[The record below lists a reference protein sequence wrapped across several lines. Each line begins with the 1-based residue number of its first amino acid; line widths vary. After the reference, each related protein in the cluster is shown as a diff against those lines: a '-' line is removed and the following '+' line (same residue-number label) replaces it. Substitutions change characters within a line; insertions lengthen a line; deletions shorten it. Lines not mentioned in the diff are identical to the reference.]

1 MLMAYTMKE
10 VVTKTGITPYT
21 LRFYEKEGVLPTV
34 DRDANGIRK
43 FSDHYVDCVEMVQ
56 ALRSTGLPLA
66 EIKQYVELYKSGERT
81 LPLRKAML
89 ADQKSKVEDQ
99 IARLIKTLEKLNY
112 KLALIDAQENK
123 FDRLP

>member
-1 MLMAYTMKE
+1 MAYTIKE
-10 VVTKTGITPYT
+10 IVKKTGISPYT

-34 DRDANGIRK
+34 DRDANGVRK
-43 FSDHYVDCVEMVQ
+43 FSEHYIDCVETVQ

-66 EIKQYVELYKSGERT
+66 EIKQYVELYKSGDRT
-81 LPLRKAML
+81 LHLRKTML
-89 ADQKSKVEDQ
+89 ANQKSKVEEQ
-99 IARLIKTLEKLNY
+99 ITRLMKTLEKLNY